1 MSVVS
6 TAWGKT
12 LLAGLVSL
20 MLGVG
25 AVALPAPA
33 VADTAPVNP
42 ADPATPATVTA
53 DPLPT
58 AQINGV
64 AWAQVVVGNTVYVAG
79 RFTRVRPAGAAPG
92 TQETVRNNLLAYDIR
107 TGELITSFAP
117 DLNAQALAITASPD
131 GSRIYVGGDFTQA
144 DGQTRY
150 NLAAYDTATGR
161 LVSDFRPAFNS
172 QVAALAATNDRVFAG
187 GWFTAVGGTARR
199 NLAAI
204 SANGTLLP
212 WAPVPGPGN
221 TTAPATSV
229 SALVVTGNGNQV
241 VAGGRFGT
249 LNGVAAV
256 GVGALDA
263 TSGATKPFAVNQ
275 VVTNQ
280 GQNAAVNSLSTD
292 GTSVYGTAYNYFGPG
307 NLEGS
312 FKATANGGQVE
323 WINDCRGDTYSSF
336 PSNGV
341 LYMATHAHDCST
353 IGGFPEQNPRVNLFG
368 TAVSL
373 AATGTVGNRSAELTG
388 KPAPSLLPWFPTF
401 YSGTYTGQFQAGWSV
416 TGNSQYVVYG
426 GEFPGVNG
434 SEQQGLVRFAVS
446 SLAPNRVGPRAT
458 GTFGPSVSTVPGAV
472 RITWKAVHDRD
483 NEHLTYRV
491 YRDESNSAPVC
502 EVTRPSRWWDLP
514 TYGCADTGA
523 SAGSHRWLVVAS
535 DAAGN
540 ELASS
545 WVTATVG
552 AANSGPSGTYGD
564 LVAADGASAHWS
576 LGELSGSTA
585 YDRVGTRDM
594 TMNSGVTRN
603 QAGALAG
610 DGGTAFS
617 FNGTS
622 TGFLATTAA
631 ATSPQVFS
639 VEAWVQTTSR
649 TGGKIVGYGNRA
661 TGTSTSYDRHV
672 FMDAA
677 GRLHFGVWNGAQQR
691 VGTTA
696 TYNDG
701 RWHHVVA
708 SLSHRGMEL
717 YVDGVLAGTRP
728 QVTAANPYS
737 GFWRVGGDRGWQS
750 AAEFFAGQIDEVAVY
765 PTALSAQQVAGH
777 NTTGRTGQVPNTAPS
792 AVFSAAVADLAV
804 AVDGSGSAD
813 ADGSVASYAWEFGD
827 GGTGT
832 GVTASHGYAAA
843 GSYTV
848 RLTVTDDDGAT
859 ASTSRVVTVT
869 APAAEPEPQ
878 PEPQPGDGA
887 LAVDAF
893 DREVVSGWGTA
904 DRGGAWTV
912 GGSGSTSVTGGAGQ
926 LSAEARRNASALLA
940 GVSSLDA
947 AVQAELVVPEL
958 ATGGGTY
965 VSVATR
971 RGGTS
976 DYRLLLRY
984 RGDGVVEVMLARH
997 VNGVETILTGTALS
1011 GGYSP
1016 GQSVTVRFETE
1027 GTGTTTLRAKAWA
1040 SGAPEP
1046 AAWLVTGTDSTAA
1059 LQREGAVFLYEYV
1072 SGSATRAST
1081 VRVDDLWVGAAG
1093 TAPGEPTGTPVDP
1106 APVNQAPSAS
1116 FTAVPTELSAAF
1128 DGSGSAD
1135 ADGSVASY

>member
-1 MSVVS
+1 M
-6 TAWGKT
+6 
-12 LLAGLVSL
+12 
-20 MLGVG
+20 
-25 AVALPAPA
+25 
-33 VADTAPVNP
+33 
-42 ADPATPATVTA
+42 
-53 DPLPT
+53 
-58 AQINGV
+58 
-64 AWAQVVVGNTVYVAG
+64 
-79 RFTRVRPAGAAPG
+79 
-92 TQETVRNNLLAYDIR
+92 
-107 TGELITSFAP
+107 
-117 DLNAQALAITASPD
+117 
-131 GSRIYVGGDFTQA
+131 
-144 DGQTRY
+144 
-150 NLAAYDTATGR
+150 
-161 LVSDFRPAFNS
+161 
-172 QVAALAATNDRVFAG
+172 
-187 GWFTAVGGTARR
+187 
-199 NLAAI
+199 
-204 SANGTLLP
+204 
-212 WAPVPGPGN
+212 
-221 TTAPATSV
+221 
-229 SALVVTGNGNQV
+229 
-241 VAGGRFGT
+241 
-249 LNGVAAV
+249 
-256 GVGALDA
+256 
-263 TSGATKPFAVNQ
+263 
-275 VVTNQ
+275 
-280 GQNAAVNSLSTD
+280 
-292 GTSVYGTAYNYFGPG
+292 
-307 NLEGS
+307 
-312 FKATANGGQVE
+312 
-323 WINDCRGDTYSSF
+323 
-336 PSNGV
+336 
-341 LYMATHAHDCST
+341 
-353 IGGFPEQNPRVNLFG
+353 
-368 TAVSL
+368 
-373 AATGTVGNRSAELTG
+373 
-388 KPAPSLLPWFPTF
+388 
-401 YSGTYTGQFQAGWSV
+401 
-416 TGNSQYVVYG
+416 
-426 GEFPGVNG
+426 
-434 SEQQGLVRFAVS
+434 
-446 SLAPNRVGPRAT
+446 
-458 GTFGPSVSTVPGAV
+458 
-472 RITWKAVHDRD
+472 
-483 NEHLTYRV
+483 
-491 YRDESNSAPVC
+491 
-502 EVTRPSRWWDLP
+502 
-514 TYGCADTGA
+514 
-523 SAGSHRWLVVAS
+523 VAS

-1135 ADGSVASY
+1135 ADGSVASYAWEFGDGGTGTGVTASHGYAAAGSYTVRLTVTDDDGATASTSRVVTVTAPASEPEPQPEPQPGAEPIAADAFGREVTGGFGQADLGGSWTTYGGAANVAVTDGAGRLTANPGTSVGGLLGVTAADVAVQADVVLERTPTGGGMWVSLGTRDVGGTRYKAQLWFAADGRVRLELVRVVDWAETFLTGVTLPGTYTPGTALTVRYEVGGDAPAALRAKAWTAGTVEPDWQVQATDGTVVLQRAGGLKVDVYTARSATAGNAVRFDDLWVGPAGQAPQAR